1 MDLCFTQRQS
11 VIMKI
16 SKVIM
21 LLLLFTFGS
30 DDVYAETLID
40 YAEALKLYKAHHY
53 KKAFPAILKEAK
65 EGDKEAQYL
74 LASMYENGYGVQK
87 DTTKAL
93 HWYKEASS
101 TFKYIVKQDEN
112 TTVDEEDKALQ
123 YAYAKFDLSDPYV
136 KKEVSKLTNKNFGI
150 LPYKTS
156 YFLPLSYSSKKY
168 PNYEK
173 NTEIEFQISMM
184 KNLTYNLFGFNEIIS
199 VAYTQKSFWQA
210 YSKSAPFR
218 ETNYEPEIFITFP
231 TPHYIDAQSH
241 IKAFQFGFNHQSNGQ
256 EKYKSRSWNRLMF
269 STLWQWKNLFLK
281 ARLWYRIPESKK
293 SKAFYEGRDPDAKG
307 DDNPDIEKYLGYGD
321 VNLKYLYKENQFGLK
336 IRNNLRT
343 SQNKGSVAFTF
354 SRPVYNFDTI
364 YWYIKYF
371 NGYGESLIDYNRNVS
386 KIGFGISLYR
396 GLF

>member
-1 MDLCFTQRQS
+1 MF
-11 VIMKI
+11 V
-16 SKVIM
+16 
-21 LLLLFTFGS
+21 FGFV
-30 DDVYAETLID
+30 DVYADTLID
-40 YAEALKLYKAHHY
+40 YAESLKLYKTRHY
-53 KKAFPAILKEAK
+53 KKALPAILKEAK

-74 LASMYENGYGVQK
+74 LASMYENGYGIQK

-93 HWYKEASS
+93 YWYKEASS
-101 TFKYIVKQDEN
+101 TFKYIVKQDED
-112 TTVDEEDKALQ
+112 TTADEEEALQ
-123 YAYAKFDLSDPYV
+123 YAYTKFDLSNPYV

-168 PNYEK
+168 LGYEK

-241 IKAFQFGFNHQSNGQ
+241 IKAFQFGYNHQSNGQ
-256 EKYKSRSWNRLMF
+256 DKYKSRSWNRLIF

-281 ARLWYRIPESKK
+281 VRLWYRIPESKK
-293 SKAFYEGRDPDAKG
+293 SEAFYEGRDPDAKG

-321 VNLKYLYKENQFGLK
+321 VNFKYLYKENQFGLK

-354 SRPVYNFDTI
+354 SRPVYNFNTI
-364 YWYIKYF
+364 YWYMKYF
-371 NGYGESLIDYNRNVS
+371 NGYGESLIDYNRNIS
-386 KIGFGISLYR
+386 KISFGVSVYR

>member
-1 MDLCFTQRQS
+1 
-11 VIMKI
+11 MKI
-16 SKVIM
+16 CKIIP
-21 LLLLFTFGS
+21 LLLLFAFGS
-30 DDVYAETLID
+30 TNIYAETLID
-40 YAEALKLYKAHHY
+40 YSEALKLYKTHHY
-53 KKAFPAILKEAK
+53 TKVFPVILREAK
-65 EGDKEAQYL
+65 EGNKEAQYL
-74 LASMYENGYGVQK
+74 LAYMYENGYGIQK

-101 TFKYIVKQDEN
+101 TFKYIAKQDAN
-112 TTVDEEDKALQ
+112 SPIDEEEEALQ
-123 YAYAKFDLSDPYV
+123 YVYEKFDLSNPYV
-136 KKEVSKLTNKNFGI
+136 KKEVSKLTDKKFGI
-150 LPYKTS
+150 LPYKTN
-156 YFLPLSYSSKKY
+156 YLLPLSYSSKKY
-168 PNYEK
+168 PGYEK
-173 NTEIEFQISMM
+173 NTEIEFQISML

-231 TPHYIDAQSH
+231 TSHYIDTQSH

-256 EKYKSRSWNRLMF
+256 GKYKSRSWNRLIF

-293 SKAFYEGRDPDAKG
+293 SEAFYNGKDPDAKG

-321 VNLKYLYKENQFGLK
+321 VNFKYLYKENQFGLK

-343 SQNKGSVAFTF
+343 SQNKGSIAFTL
-354 SRPVYNFDTI
+354 SRPVNNFDTV

-371 NGYGESLIDYNRNVS
+371 NGYDESLIDYNRDIS